1 MKSRQSFQ
9 SLYKELPV
17 TKRTQI
23 EKRVSATLAEMELKE
38 LRAHRQ
44 LSQTVVGEALG
55 IKQAAVSRIEGRDDL
70 MLSTLQ
76 SYIEAL
82 GGSLE
87 LIAHF
92 PEGDI
97 KINHS

>member
-1 MKSRQSFQ
+1 MKTRRSFQ
-9 SLYKELPV
+9 SLYQQLPV
-17 TKRTQI
+17 ANRGQV

-76 SYIEAL
+76 NYIEAL

-97 KINHS
+97 KINQP

>member
-1 MKSRQSFQ
+1 MKPRKTFQ
-9 SLYKELPV
+9 SLYQKLPV
-17 TKRTQI
+17 AKRTQI
-23 EKRVSATLAEMELKE
+23 EKRVSETLAEMELKE

-92 PEGDI
+92 PEGDV

>member
-17 TKRTQI
+17 TKRAQI
-23 EKRVSATLAEMELKE
+23 ENRVSETLTEMELKE
-38 LRAHRQ
+38 LRTHRQ

>member
-1 MKSRQSFQ
+1 MKPRKTFQ
-9 SLYKELPV
+9 SLYQKLPA

-23 EKRVSATLAEMELKE
+23 EKRVNETLAEMELKE
-38 LRAHRQ
+38 LRAHRH

-92 PEGDI
+92 PEGDV

>member
-1 MKSRQSFQ
+1 MKNRRSFQ
-9 SLYKELPV
+9 SLYQQLPAA
-17 TKRTQI
+17 KRAQV